1 MSRILLLG
9 NAEIGIMAFRR
20 ELIEALIA
28 HNFEVVVGFP
38 FSINSYCVQALGCR
52 IEDTIINRHGTS
64 IVEDGKLL
72 MQYIHLIRKYR
83 PQVVL
88 MFTIKPNIYA
98 SLACQFYGV
107 PYINNV
113 TGLGTSLQGNTVL
126 ARLVVMLQKI
136 AYRKSAC
143 VFFQNSD
150 NLKRLSQLGV
160 IHQGLRICLLP
171 GSGVNLTRHRYEPF
185 SPDDGIIRFV
195 TVARI
200 QQAKGYDIL
209 FPVAGRIK
217 GKYPH
222 TEFHVVGWYEDDAFK
237 DEVERLVQEKI
248 IVYHGEMEQEELH
261 CLISRCNCLIH
272 PTHHEGMSNVCLEA
286 AATGRPIIASDI
298 PGCRET
304 FDEGIS
310 GYGFKV
316 KDANVL
322 YEVLEKFIHTPIEKQ
337 VEMGRQGRLK
347 MEREF
352 DRRIVVNAYLEEIEK
367 IIRKA
372 S

>member
-1 MSRILLLG
+1 MARILLLG
-9 NAEIGIMAFRR
+9 NAEVGIIAFRR

-28 HNFEVVVGFP
+28 RNFEVIVGFP
-38 FSINSYCVQALGCR
+38 FSVNADRVKALGCQ
-52 IEDTIINRHGTS
+52 IEDTIINRHGTN

-72 MQYIHLIRKYR
+72 MRYVRLIKKYR

-98 SLACQFYGV
+98 SLACQFCGI

-113 TGLGTSLQGNTVL
+113 TGLGSSIQGNTVL
-126 ARLVVMLQKI
+126 ARFVILLQKI

-143 VFFQNSD
+143 VFFQNNE
-150 NLKRLSQLGV
+150 NLMTLLRLGV
-160 IHQGLRICLLP
+160 IRQDTWARLLP
-171 GSGVNLTRHRYEPF
+171 GSGVNLSLHRYEPF
-185 SPDDGIIRFV
+185 PPDDGILRFV
-195 TVARI
+195 TIARI
-200 QQAKGYDIL
+200 QKAKGYDIL
-209 FPVAGRIK
+209 LPVAERIK
-217 GKYPH
+217 EKYPN
-222 TEFHVVGWYEDDAFK
+222 TEFHIVGWFEEKTFK
-237 DEVERLVQEKI
+237 EEMERLAQAKI
-248 IVYHGEMEQEELH
+248 IVYHGEMMQEEVH
-261 CLISRCNCLIH
+261 RLISRCNCLVH

-286 AATGRPIIASDI
+286 AASGRPILASDI

-316 KDANVL
+316 KDAEAL
-322 YEVLEKFIHTPIEKQ
+322 YLALEKFIHTPIEKQ
-337 VEMGRQGRLK
+337 EEMGQRGRFK

-352 DRRIVVNAYLEEIEK
+352 DRQIVVNGYLDEIEK
-367 IIRKA
+367 IVRKA